1 MSMPVSESQSF
12 KNFTATTTIVPTT
25 SSPNVRLLGIFVASN
40 SSGTLKVASGANTVV
55 NTFTPANASFY
66 PIPAECNGTVTITV
80 TGTLDATVFFT
91 V

>member
-1 MSMPVSESQSF
+1 MSNPVTESQSY
-12 KNFTATTTIVPTT
+12 KNFTSTTTIVPAQTT
-25 SSPNVRLLGIFVASN
+25 PNVRLLGIFVAST

-55 NTFTPANASFY
+55 NTFTPNNATFY

-80 TGTLDATVFFT
+80 GGTLDATVFYT